1 VLSAYCWPHSGTAGV
16 SIPLC
21 VSSSLGA
28 VHVTVTR
35 VGVSRETVARFEH
48 VVVDEHRVPD
58 DAVAN
63 GCGWPVAIEIA
74 TEPDWPSGF
83 YEVALEP
90 VDGWPRGRPS
100 TNGSNLAF
108 FVLHPAPGTA
118 RRMLLVL
125 GTNTW
130 LAYNDFGGSNLYT
143 GATHVSWERPLAN
156 GLLAKPPGAGRR
168 VSVVNPPD
176 PRMAAHVG
184 YIALEHLTQ
193 WAGSAG
199 WPNYEEPFLAWAERS
214 GYEID
219 VATNADLE
227 RHPDLLDGV
236 ALMLCVGHD
245 EYWSSPQR
253 DAVEAHVARGGHLVV
268 LSGNTC
274 FWQVRYED
282 DGRTMVGY
290 KDRFARDPVYGTD
303 QQHLLTSMWSDY
315 ELGRPETTLLGVSFS
330 RGGYSRIGRR
340 VPRGAGGY
348 TVHRPEHW
356 VFDGCEFEWG
366 DLLGARSTVVGY
378 ECDGCSFTVVDGR
391 PVPTHEDG
399 CPEGFE
405 ILGTAPASHFD
416 RRTSLR
422 PVREGVRSE
431 EEFVAW
437 RLLGDESPEACE
449 RVRYGHAVMGT
460 WTHGSGGT
468 VVTTGCTDW
477 ACGLGVGDDDV
488 ERVTRNLLDRLG

>member
-1 VLSAYCWPHSGTAGV
+1 MLSAYCWPHSGTAGV
-16 SIPLC
+16 AIPLC
-21 VSSSLGA
+21 VSSSLGP

-35 VGVSRETVARFEH
+35 VAADRKTVARFEH
-48 VVVDEHRVPD
+48 VVVDDHPVPD

-74 TEPDWPSGF
+74 TDPDWPSGF

-90 VDGWPRGRPS
+90 VDGWPRGRAS

-108 FVLHPAPGTA
+108 FVLHPAPGSS
-118 RRMLLVL
+118 RRALLVL

-130 LAYNDFGGSNLYT
+130 LAYNDYGGSNLYT
-143 GATHVSWERPLAN
+143 GSTHVSWDRPLAN

-199 WPNYEEPFLAWAERS
+199 WPNYEEPFLAWAGQA

-227 RHPDLLDGV
+227 RRPDLLDGV

-253 DAVEAHVARGGHLVV
+253 DAVEAHVERGGNLVV

-290 KDRFARDPVYGTD
+290 KDRFRRDPVYGTD
-303 QQHLLTSMWSDY
+303 QQHLLTSMWSDH
-315 ELGRPETTLLGVSFS
+315 EIGRPETTLIGVSFS

-378 ECDGCSFTVVDGR
+378 ECDGCAFTVVDGR

-422 PVREGVRSE
+422 PVREGARSE

-437 RLLGDESPEACE
+437 RLFGDESPEACE

-460 WTHGSGGT
+460 WTHPSGGT

-488 ERVTRNLLDRLG
+488 EQVTRNLLDRLG